1 VTATEI
7 RIRRRRVRLLP
18 ERAIAWPAQRLVA
31 VADTHFGKGE
41 CFRARGIPIPPGT
54 STADLE
60 RLDAAIARTR
70 PRTLIVLGDFFHAP
84 PAALPHTVGR
94 LQKWRGGHPDLELV
108 LVSGNHDRR
117 AEAAAAAI
125 GIDLQ
130 VDAYERDGILF
141 VHNAPDRNDR
151 YVVSGHL
158 HPAVRLRGPAH
169 TVEDAA
175 CFWVRPDRTVLPAF
189 GGFTGCARVR
199 PAPGDRVFVIADGRV
214 LEVACA

>member
-1 VTATEI
+1 MSTAEV
-7 RIRRRRVRLLP
+7 RIRGRRVRLLP
-18 ERAIAWPAQRLVA
+18 ERAMAWPAMRLLA
-31 VADTHFGKGE
+31 VADTHFGKSE

-54 STADLE
+54 STADLV
-60 RLDAAIARTR
+60 RLDAAIARIR

-94 LQKWRGGHPDLELV
+94 LQDWRNRHPDLELV

-125 GIDLQ
+125 GIDRQ
-130 VDAYERDGILF
+130 TDAFERDGVLF
-141 VHNAPDRNDR
+141 VHNAPDRDDR

-158 HPAVRLRGPAH
+158 HPAVRLRGPAR

-175 CFWVRPDRTVLPAF
+175 CFWVRPNQAVLPAF

-199 PAPGDRVFVIADGRV
+199 PARGDRVFVIAGGRV
-214 LEVACA
+214 IEVACA